1 MSLRQPSHRS
11 GTIASAEARAMN
23 TNRKINLSFAGG
35 LAALALVALVSI
47 FATQRLI
54 QAANW
59 VSHTHEVR
67 SALRAFEARVGS
79 AKSDVRSFLITGDS
93 SYLRGYRAGVDS
105 AEASFAAL
113 QRLARDNPSQ
123 QLLLRELRE
132 LLDERLVSFSR
143 TIALGPRSTDL
154 AAQLAQGERLSSRI
168 GGAISA
174 FDSIEA
180 TLLEARGAAERDS
193 EQGVRF
199 IVVAFALFG
208 TALAWLMRRSI
219 KLDLEKRT
227 RVEHALKE
235 SEAKFSGIL
244 TIAADAIVTIDSAQT
259 IRLFNHGAEQI
270 FGYREN
276 EVIGQS
282 LELLLPTR
290 IVSAHRDHVE
300 EFSRSETT
308 ARRMGDRRQVWGR
321 RKSGE
326 EFPAEASISKL
337 ATSEGMLFT
346 AVMRDVSEQRRLER
360 HEHVLAEAGR
370 RLIDTIEYED
380 VLGVIADLPVPEI
393 ADWCVVDVVETADER
408 RVFRRIASGS
418 GLSGEDGGALRVLEL
433 VAIDDDSA
441 SRVIDVMRS
450 GKAEL
455 MADLDREWLEG
466 HSEPDEY
473 EALCSLGVWSLAI
486 VPLVAAG
493 ESIGA
498 MTVGLTGARRALNSA
513 DLDLLQALAARATL
527 AFQNARSH
535 AMARRAATVR
545 DEVLSIVSHDLRNP
559 LSAVLMC
566 AHTLLETPPANEA
579 ERRKLYQSV
588 SDAADWMHTLMQDLL
603 DVASIEA
610 GRLAIA
616 AEPQS
621 VAHMIEAGVDM
632 LSRRAVAEGV
642 TLVTAI
648 STEMPTVNADAAR
661 ILQVLSNLLSN
672 AIKYSVGGGTVTV
685 GATPH
690 DSEVTLW
697 VRDEGAGIAPEHLPH
712 IFDRFWH
719 LRGKSRTRGAGLG
732 LAIAAGI
739 VKAHGG
745 RIWVESKLDVGS
757 TFYFTLPV
765 SASPRGPLGS
775 ASPVTRETSPTPAA

>member
-1 MSLRQPSHRS
+1 MD
-11 GTIASAEARAMN
+11 

-54 QAANW
+54 RDANW
-59 VSHTHEVR
+59 VSHTHDVR
-67 SALRAFEARVGS
+67 SALRAFEARIGS

-105 AEASFAAL
+105 AEASFTAVQQL
-113 QRLARDNPSQ
+113 TRDNPAQ
-123 QLLLRELRE
+123 QLRLRELRA

-154 AAQLAQGERLSSRI
+154 AAQLAAGERLSSRI
-168 GGAISA
+168 GGRIAA

-180 TLLEARGAAERDS
+180 TLLESRAEAERES

-219 KLDLEKRT
+219 QLDLEKRT
-227 RVEHALKE
+227 RVERALKE

-244 TIAADAIVTIDSAQT
+244 AIAADAIITIDRNQT
-259 IRLFNHGAEQI
+259 IRHFNHGAEQI
-270 FGYREN
+270 FGYAEG
-276 EVIGQS
+276 EVIGKT
-282 LELLLPTR
+282 LDVLLPVGV
-290 IVSAHRDHVE
+290 VSAHRGHVE
-300 EFSRSETT
+300 GFAHGETN

-326 EFPAEASISKL
+326 EFPADASISKL
-337 ATSEGMLFT
+337 ATAEGMLFT
-346 AVMRDVSEQRRLER
+346 AVMRDISEQRRLER

-370 RLIDTIEYED
+370 RLIDTIDYGD
-380 VLGVIADLPVPEI
+380 LLGVIADLPVPEI

-408 RVFRRIASGS
+408 RVFRRMASPS
-418 GLSGEDGGALRVLEL
+418 YLRNEDDAALRVLEM

-455 MADLDREWLEG
+455 IADLDREWLEG
-466 HSEPDEY
+466 HSEPDEF

-498 MTVGLTGARRALNSA
+498 MTVGVNGARRALNAA
-513 DLDLLQALAARATL
+513 DLDLLEALATRATL
-527 AFQNARSH
+527 AIQNARSL
-535 AMARRAATVR
+535 AMARRAATLR

-559 LSAVLMC
+559 LSAVSMC
-566 AHTLLETPPANEA
+566 AHTLLETPPANEG

-603 DVASIEA
+603 DVASIDA
-610 GRLAIA
+610 GRLALA

-632 LSRRAVAEGV
+632 LSRRAAAEGV
-642 TLVTAI
+642 TLATAI
-648 STEMPTVNADAAR
+648 STETPTVNADAAR

-672 AIKYSVGGGTVTV
+672 AIKYSVRGSTVTV
-685 GATPH
+685 GATAR
-690 DSEVTLW
+690 DAEVTLW

-712 IFDRFWH
+712 VFDRFWH

-745 RIWVESKLDVGS
+745 RIWVDSKLGAGS
-757 TFYFTLPV
+757 TFYFTLPM
-765 SASPRGPLGS
+765 SAAPRGPLGS
-775 ASPVTRETSPTPAA
+775 ASPVTRETSRTPAA